1 MLDTEQYVARMNE
14 AQQRASIAP
23 TDETRLSWQN
33 IQQGWEAILR
43 IQQEI
48 LNGKSKAV
56 STSVPTIASPPV
68 QPLKALPWTVVKG
81 GKAALERGATQGRK
95 ADLKVHQG

>member
-1 MLDTEQYVARMNE
+1 MFDAEQYVARMNE

-43 IQQEI
+43 IQKEI
-48 LNGKSKAV
+48 LNGKSRTFSMDASASAATTAQEPV
-56 STSVPTIASPPV
+56 SAEP
-68 QPLKALPWTVVKG
+68 
-81 GKAALERGATQGRK
+81 
-95 ADLKVHQG
+95 

>member
-43 IQQEI
+43 IQKEI
-48 LNGKSKAV
+48 LNGKSKNTSTIV
-56 STSVPTIASPPV
+56 SMSAQESVREPV
-68 QPLKALPWTVVKG
+68 SA
-81 GKAALERGATQGRK
+81 ES
-95 ADLKVHQG
+95 

>member
-1 MLDTEQYVARMNE
+1 MNE

-43 IQQEI
+43 IQKEI
-48 LNGKSKAV
+48 LNGKSKNTSTIV
-56 STSVPTIASPPV
+56 SMSAQEPV
-68 QPLKALPWTVVKG
+68 REPVSA
-81 GKAALERGATQGRK
+81 ES
-95 ADLKVHQG
+95 

>member
-1 MLDTEQYVARMNE
+1 MFDAEQYVARMNE

-43 IQQEI
+43 IQKEI
-48 LNGKSKAV
+48 LNGKSKTFSMDPSASAASAAQEPV
-56 STSVPTIASPPV
+56 SAES
-68 QPLKALPWTVVKG
+68 
-81 GKAALERGATQGRK
+81 
-95 ADLKVHQG
+95 

>member
-1 MLDTEQYVARMNE
+1 MFNADQYVARMNE

-43 IQQEI
+43 IQKEI
-48 LNGKSKAV
+48 LNGKSGMAA
-56 STSVPTIASPPV
+56 ASASDPA
-68 QPLKALPWTVVKG
+68 Q
-81 GKAALERGATQGRK
+81 ERAQEP
-95 ADLKVHQG
+95 ASAES